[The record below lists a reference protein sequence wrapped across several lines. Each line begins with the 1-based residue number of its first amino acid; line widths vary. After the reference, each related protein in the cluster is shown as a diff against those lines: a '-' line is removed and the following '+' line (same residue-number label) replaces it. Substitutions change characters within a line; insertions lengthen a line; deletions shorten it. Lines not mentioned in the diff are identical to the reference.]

1 MVSSDLWT
9 DIYSRLNEVFM
20 IIPENLFGGISVL
33 TVADLPKL
41 FSSLKKTL
49 QVQYETFTI
58 AAFI

>member
-20 IIPENLFGGISVL
+20 IIPENLFGGLAVL

-41 FSSLKKTL
+41 FP
-49 QVQYETFTI
+49 V
-58 AAFI
+58 